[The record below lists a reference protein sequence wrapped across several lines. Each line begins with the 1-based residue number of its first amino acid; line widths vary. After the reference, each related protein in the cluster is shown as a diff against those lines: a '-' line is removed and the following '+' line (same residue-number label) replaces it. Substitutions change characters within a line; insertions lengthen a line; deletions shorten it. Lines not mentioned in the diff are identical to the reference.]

1 LPHELFASSRAAP
14 SSFRPTAAVR
24 PVPGPGVDLEEG
36 YRLEVFHDHRKDL
49 RVPTLAA
56 AVSGERLL
64 DLFLDMVEPL
74 GPVVDVVLI
83 RGPGPGGPAACREGI
98 DLPVLQSHLVTFAD
112 LLLDDGCM
120 GLVVLAVTH
129 PMEVRLDAHKVL
141 TVHAADLRPFE
152 RVCRAYGVNRRL
164 GLRLVQEGEHIH
176 HTSPEHRR
184 SFDRLTQVL
193 GASGKRLDDF

>member
-1 LPHELFASSRAAP
+1 
-14 SSFRPTAAVR
+14 VR
-24 PVPGPGVDLEEG
+24 PVPGQGVTLEEG
-36 YRLEVFHDHRKDL
+36 YRLEVFHDPRVDL

-74 GPVVDVVLI
+74 GPILDVVLI
-83 RGPGPGGPAACREGI
+83 RGPGSGGPSVCREGI
-98 DLPVLQSHLVTFAD
+98 DLPVLQSHCVAFEE

-120 GLVVLAVTH
+120 GLVVLSVTM
-129 PMEVRLDAHKVL
+129 PVEVRLDAHKVL

-152 RVCRAYGVNRRL
+152 RVCRAHGVNRRL

-176 HTSPEHRR
+176 HTSPDHRR
-184 SFDRLTQVL
+184 SFDRLARLL
-193 GASGKRLDDF
+193 GASGTGVDDFSPPV